1 MKSIKTLGL
10 ASLLMFAAGTANATG
25 VTFGFSAEFIDR
37 GTQSAPEDDI
47 FGITN
52 TADLG
57 SGIQIVSITIDM
69 STADDNLD
77 DLFPNDTPHAPVFDT
92 EDGCSPDYCYGSADG
107 SPITGGFG
115 AGAVGFVPL
124 TAAEQ
129 AATEEST
136 SVTLNFTDFDPGEV
150 FFFTT
155 DVDDVFDFRSSGRE
169 FAFST
174 ISVTFD
180 GGALGGPITLVSN
193 YGADPA
199 DFWRAVAAASDKVVI
214 PVPAGVWLLISGLG
228 VLAAR
233 RRRS

>member
-1 MKSIKTLGL
+1 MKRMKTLGL
-10 ASLLMFAAGTANATG
+10 AGLLMFAATNSHATG
-25 VTFGFSAEFIDR
+25 VVFGASADFLDR

-52 TADLG
+52 TSDAG
-57 SGIQIVSITIDM
+57 SGIQIVSVTIDM
-69 STADDNLD
+69 STADDNLG

-92 EDGCSPDYCYGSADG
+92 EDGCTGDYCYGSEAG
-107 SPITGGFG
+107 SPITGGSTS
-115 AGAVGFVPL
+115 AAVGYVPL

-129 AATEEST
+129 LATEEST
-136 SVTLNFTDFDPGEV
+136 SVTLNFTDFDPGEF

-174 ISVTFD
+174 ISITFD
-180 GGALGGPITLVSN
+180 GGALSGPVTLVGN
-193 YGADPA
+193 YGGDPA
-199 DFWRAVAAASDKVVI
+199 DFWRAVASVSDKVVV
-214 PVPAGVWLLISGLG
+214 PVPAGIWLLISGLG

-233 RRRS
+233 RRS